1 MKTIKGF
8 VKKYWITA
16 LIFAGLVLL
25 YYYVADVKMLN
36 PYLFPTTEKIAAAF
50 ESNKE
55 VMLTNMLASFK
66 LLIPISISL
75 FSDCRNIW
83 YNHGIK

>member
-8 VKKYWITA
+8 VKKYWITV

-36 PYLFPTTEKIAAAF
+36 PYLFPTTEKIAAAY
-50 ESNKE
+50 
-55 VMLTNMLASFK
+55 VRL
-66 LLIPISISL
+66 SIRSMYSYVRL
-75 FSDCRNIW
+75 SIDRCTAT
-83 YNHGIK
+83 YV